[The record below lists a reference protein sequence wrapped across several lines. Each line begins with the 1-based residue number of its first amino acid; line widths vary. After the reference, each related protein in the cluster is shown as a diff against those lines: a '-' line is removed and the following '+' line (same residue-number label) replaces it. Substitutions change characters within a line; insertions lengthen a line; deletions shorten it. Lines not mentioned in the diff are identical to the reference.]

1 MKLPKK
7 IKSNFWYINRKPI
20 LMLWL
25 AIAVIVFALNLLL
38 NLINLI

>member
-1 MKLPKK
+1 MKLSKK
-7 IKSNFWYINRKPI
+7 IKNNFWYINRKPI

-25 AIAVIVFALNLLL
+25 AIALIVFILNLLL